1 MGVMRARS
9 EGEVLD
15 ELLQELPPGEFL
27 DRSDTSVFAK
37 LLSGV
42 AAAIADAEAQAL
54 AFTTEISPA
63 RAVALL
69 PDYQRVLG
77 PDPCGRDLLAL
88 SPGDLA
94 ALLYSRWV
102 FRGGQSPQFFIDLA
116 ASLGTTI
123 TITEGTVFMAGYSEA
138 GDALAIDG
146 DQFAWQVTLPTVRV
160 VEFIA
165 GASEA
170 GDALGSF
177 LPNLCECV
185 IRLFAPA
192 HTTPVF
198 SYTG

>member
-1 MGVMRARS
+1 MGVMRARTPD
-9 EGEVLD
+9 EVLD
-15 ELLQELPPGEFL
+15 ELLQELPPGEYL
-27 DRSDTSVFAK
+27 DRRDDSVFGK
-37 LLSGV
+37 VLMGV
-42 AAAIADAEAQAL
+42 ATAIADAEAQAL
-54 AFTTEISPA
+54 AFATEISPA

-116 ASLGTTI
+116 ASLGTAI
-123 TITEGTVFMAGYSEA
+123 TITEGELFTAGHSEA
-138 GDALAIDG
+138 GDVLALDG

-160 VEFIA
+160 VDFIA
-165 GASEA
+165 GASES

-177 LPNLCECV
+177 LTNLCECV